1 MRRFPVVFVAVL
13 ALAVSACSANS
24 GASSQSAATAGATS
38 SGSGGGGGSA
48 INAKVGAVLSLTK
61 GAAVYGK
68 TQQNGLK
75 LGVEDVNKAGKV
87 NIELIVEDDA
97 SDPQGGITAF
107 NKLINQDKVVAI
119 IGPTLSNTATSSD
132 PIAQKAGIPVLAI
145 SNTAAG
151 ITEIGDFIFRDSLT
165 EGQVIPQTIKAA
177 KDKYSLSKVGVM
189 YGQDDAFTKSGYDV
203 FKQALADNSIT
214 VTDTETFAK
223 GDKNFNAQLTKII
236 GGNPD
241 AIVVSALADEGTAIL
256 TQARQLG
263 FDGPIIG
270 GNGFNSPAVIKNA
283 GDAAE
288 GLVVGAAWN
297 QASDVPENKA
307 FIDAYTAAYGS
318 APDQF
323 AAQAYAGVHILAAA
337 IEKAGSADSKAIRDA
352 LTTIKDLPTAL
363 GSFSFTEGR
372 DADAPAAIQVVQNGK
387 FEVLK

>member
-1 MRRFPVVFVAVL
+1 MRRISVVFVALL
-13 ALAVSACSANS
+13 ALIVSACSGS
-24 GASSQSAATAGATS
+24 PGASSSTAATPGAS
-38 SGSGGGGGSA
+38 SAGGGGGGA

-132 PIAQKAGIPVLAI
+132 PIAQKAGVPVLAI

-165 EGQVIPQTIKAA
+165 EGQVIPQTIEQATA
-177 KDKYSLSKVGVM
+177 KYSLKNVGVM

-203 FKQALADNSIT
+203 FKQALADNSVN
-214 VTDTETFAK
+214 VTDTETFSK
-223 GDKNFNAQLTKII
+223 GDRNFNAQLTKII

-241 AIVVSALADEGTAIL
+241 AIVVSGLADEGTAIL

-263 FDGPIIG
+263 FTGPIIG
-270 GNGFNSPAVIKNA
+270 GNGFNSPAIIKNA
-283 GDAAE
+283 GEAAE

-297 QASDVPENKA
+297 QASDVPENKS
-307 FIDAYTAAYGS
+307 FLDAYQAAYGS

-323 AAQAYAGVHILAAA
+323 AAQAYTGVQILAAA
-337 IEKAGSADSKAIRDA
+337 IEKAGSADAAAIKAA
-352 LTTIKDLPTAL
+352 LGTIKDLPTPL

-372 DADAPAAIQVVQNGK
+372 DADAPAAIQVVKDGK

>member
-1 MRRFPVVFVAVL
+1 MRRLPIIFVALL
-13 ALAVSACSANS
+13 ALVISACSTS
-24 GASSQSAATAGATS
+24 TGSSPSSAASASAS
-38 SGSGGGGGSA
+38 AGGGGGGGGA
-48 INAKVGAVLSLTK
+48 ISAKVGAVLSLTK

-68 TQQNGLK
+68 TQQNGLA
-75 LGVEDVNKAGKV
+75 LGVNDVNNAGKV
-87 NIELIVEDDA
+87 NITLAIEDDG

-145 SNTAAG
+145 SNTASG

-177 KDKYSLSKVGVM
+177 KDKYSLANVGVM

-203 FKQALADNSIT
+203 FKQALADNGIN

-270 GNGFNSPAVIKNA
+270 GNGFNSPAVIQNA

-297 QASDVPENKA
+297 QASDVPENKT
-307 FIDAYTAAYGS
+307 FIDEYQAQYGS

-323 AAQAYAGVHILAAA
+323 AAQAYAGIQILAAA
-337 IEKAGSADSKAIRDA
+337 IEKAGSADPTAIRDA
-352 LTTIKDLPTAL
+352 LASIKDLSTPL
-363 GSFSFTEGR
+363 GSFSFTDAR
-372 DADAPAAIQVVQNGK
+372 DADAPAAIQVVENGK

>member
-1 MRRFPVVFVAVL
+1 MRRISVVFVALL
-13 ALAVSACSANS
+13 ALIVSACSGS
-24 GASSQSAATAGATS
+24 PGASSSTAATPGAS
-38 SGSGGGGGSA
+38 SVGGGGGGA

-132 PIAQKAGIPVLAI
+132 PIAQKAGVPVLAI

-165 EGQVIPQTIKAA
+165 EGQVIPQTIEQATA
-177 KDKYSLSKVGVM
+177 KYSLKNVGVM

-203 FKQALADNSIT
+203 FKQALADNSVN
-214 VTDTETFAK
+214 VTDTETFSK
-223 GDKNFNAQLTKII
+223 GDRNFNAQLTKII

-241 AIVVSALADEGTAIL
+241 AIVVSGLADEGTAIL

-263 FDGPIIG
+263 FTGPIIG
-270 GNGFNSPAVIKNA
+270 GNGFNSPAIIKNA
-283 GDAAE
+283 GEAAE

-297 QASDVPENKA
+297 QASDVPENKS
-307 FIDAYTAAYGS
+307 FLDAYQAAYGS

-323 AAQAYAGVHILAAA
+323 AAQAYTGVQILAAA
-337 IEKAGSADSKAIRDA
+337 IEKAGSADAAAIKAA
-352 LTTIKDLPTAL
+352 LGTIKDLPTPL

-372 DADAPAAIQVVQNGK
+372 DADAPAAIQVVKDGK

>member
-1 MRRFPVVFVAVL
+1 MRRIPVVFVALL
-13 ALAVSACSANS
+13 ALIVSACSGS
-24 GASSQSAATAGATS
+24 PGASSPTAATPGAS
-38 SGSGGGGGSA
+38 SGGGGGGSA

-132 PIAQKAGIPVLAI
+132 PIAQKAGVPVLAI

-165 EGQVIPQTIKAA
+165 EGQVIPQTIEQATA
-177 KDKYSLSKVGVM
+177 KYSLKNVGVM

-203 FKQALADNSIT
+203 FKQALADNSVN
-214 VTDTETFAK
+214 VTDTETFSK
-223 GDKNFNAQLTKII
+223 GDRNFNAQLTKII

-241 AIVVSALADEGTAIL
+241 AIVVSGLADEGTAIL

-263 FDGPIIG
+263 FTGPIIG
-270 GNGFNSPAVIKNA
+270 GNGFNSPAIIKNA
-283 GDAAE
+283 GEAAE

-307 FIDAYTAAYGS
+307 FLDAYQAAYGS

-323 AAQAYAGVHILAAA
+323 AAQAYAGVQILAAA
-337 IEKAGSADSKAIRDA
+337 IEKAGSADAAAIKAA
-352 LTTIKDLPTAL
+352 LGTIKDLATPL
-363 GSFSFTEGR
+363 GSFSFTSGR
-372 DADAPAAIQVVQNGK
+372 DADAPAAIQVVKDGK